1 MRRSERKKM
10 NLPLKIFLWMFGIL
24 VLLAIIAVIYVA
36 AKIFITGDKIHN
48 PLDRSHS
55 ALRSKNVNL
64 SKGEPLRLRY
74 LVLILMPKEN
84 KQMMDKEVIPS

>member
-1 MRRSERKKM
+1 MEWFVCDGQNGKNEFTVK
-10 NLPLKIFLWMFGIL
+10 NLLWMFGIL

-55 ALRSKNVNL
+55 ALRSKM
-64 SKGEPLRLRY
+64 S
-74 LVLILMPKEN
+74 I
-84 KQMMDKEVIPS
+84 